1 MSDVNLRPSWYWAK
15 LACWSHLHLEDHA
28 DDLASLLRTL
38 DWTDCHVV
46 GVSMGGMVTQV
57 MAGRH
62 TDLVKSACLVAT
74 SFGGLR
80 MGAAIAPNTSLRGLL
95 VGPRARLAQL

>member
-1 MSDVNLRPSWYWAK
+1 
-15 LACWSHLHLEDHA
+15 
-28 DDLASLLRTL
+28 
-38 DWTDCHVV
+38 
-46 GVSMGGMVTQV
+46 MGGMVTQV

-80 MGAAIAPNTSLRGLL
+80 MGRLAPNTSLL
-95 VGPRARLAQL
+95 VGCFVGKPRPGLAQL